1 MMIMMKIRGKME
13 AVWGDIITRMM
24 RKMRR
29 IILQITTVAIV
40 SKFMIMMVLLR
51 IDDSD
56 NDVKSNKYD
65 NN

>member
-40 SKFMIMMVLLR
+40 STIIIMLML
-51 IDDSD
+51 
-56 NDVKSNKYD
+56 
-65 NN
+65 